1 MTELA
6 TQVAPPAADP
16 VPAQPDTDD
25 AVVDDVNVDAVA
37 RAVQACAGVSALS
50 GGRFGGVA
58 SYLPGR
64 RVPGVT
70 VRSDAVEIQVRARW
84 GVPARDLYSQIASVL
99 GPMIDRRIDVVV
111 ADIDDPPS
119 TAAAVPAQAA
129 MLPEPRTDVELP
141 AETRGAPSKSD
152 SATRAQSDAD
162 EMGTND
168 DDERAAKD
176 RLERTGEPQRD
187 SLGNEDGA
195 S

>member
-99 GPMIDRRIDVVV
+99 APVIDRRIDVVV

-119 TAAAVPAQAA
+119 TAAAVPALEAA
-129 MLPEPRTDVELP
+129 MLPEPRTEVELP
-141 AETRGAPSKSD
+141 AETRGAPPI
-152 SATRAQSDAD
+152 A
-162 EMGTND
+162 
-168 DDERAAKD
+168 
-176 RLERTGEPQRD
+176 L
-187 SLGNEDGA
+187 
-195 S
+195 

>member
-1 MTELA
+1 
-6 TQVAPPAADP
+6 
-16 VPAQPDTDD
+16 
-25 AVVDDVNVDAVA
+25 
-37 RAVQACAGVSALS
+37 
-50 GGRFGGVA
+50 
-58 SYLPGR
+58 
-64 RVPGVT
+64 
-70 VRSDAVEIQVRARW
+70 
-84 GVPARDLYSQIASVL
+84 LYSQIASVL
-99 GPMIDRRIDVVV
+99 APMIDRRIDVVV

-119 TAAAVPAQAA
+119 TAAAVPALEAL

>member
-16 VPAQPDTDD
+16 VPPQPDTED

-64 RVPGVT
+64 RVPGVN

-84 GVPARDLYSQIASVL
+84 GVSARDLYSQIASVL
-99 GPMIDRRIDVVV
+99 APVIDRRIDVVV

-119 TAAAVPAQAA
+119 TAAVPAQAA

-141 AETRGAPSKSD
+141 AETRGAPPI
-152 SATRAQSDAD
+152 A
-162 EMGTND
+162 
-168 DDERAAKD
+168 
-176 RLERTGEPQRD
+176 L
-187 SLGNEDGA
+187 
-195 S
+195 